1 MSRRIRVLN
10 VAEKPS
16 VQREVSSCLS
26 GGTAARVPSGRCS
39 NYVFEYNING
49 QPCEMVF
56 AAVAGHLQSLEFTE
70 QYKKWHGCAPVE
82 LYTAPVVKFVP
93 EDKKD
98 LQRNLEQQARHC
110 EWLVLWLDCDREGEN
125 IAYEVIDVCKKVQP
139 HLVVKRA
146 RFSALIA
153 RDLHHAVSHL
163 VEPNENDS
171 KAVDARQEI
180 DLRIGASFTRLQ
192 TLLLQTKFD
201 WQANGV
207 DERPLISYGP
217 CQFPT
222 LGLIVQRAWEI
233 QAHIPEDFWH
243 IQVTHTAQD
252 HKKTEFSWDRGRLF
266 DHTAATVLYEVC
278 VEEPLASVTKASSQ
292 FHAEHPLPKH
302 KLVLVF
308 SLHWDMK
315 IIQQMAKHHL
325 LCGCFQELNIV
336 LQEVCPTML
345 QRWMHSM
352 VHLWPHASAIYSMNL
367 QTLWLKA
374 PVLRQPATVDAS
386 QHTLNEHIN
395 VQVQGKEKKRWPPL
409 PLSTLEMQ
417 KKATQALHMP
427 GERIM
432 KIAEELYQAGF
443 ISYPRTETDSFPP
456 SQDLMALVREH
467 EGDPR
472 WGSHAQAIVHGN
484 MWKPPGNGGHD
495 DKAHPPI
502 HPTKHTAGE
511 SNWPSEKTR
520 LYEFIVRS
528 FLATCSKPAVG
539 FETRLEICVA
549 GEGFSTTGLMVT
561 ERNWLQVYPYTKW
574 GGNESLPHL
583 QEGQTFM
590 PSQLMLKEGR
600 TQPAARLSER
610 DLIALMEQHNIGTD
624 ATVAEHIQKQL
635 DRGYATKDGNL
646 TFWPTSLGEALVG
659 AYRKMGLENLW
670 LPNLRGKIEA
680 NITAVAHGARSKE
693 SVLQE
698 AVEFFKADF
707 EAASQKQSMMDAE
720 VALFFS
726 RAAGEA
732 DAYNSDGSHAGD
744 FIGPCH
750 SCGFDLML
758 RQREGQKFVVAC
770 TGAPSCKESVY
781 LPRAT
786 LSVSVSEDHCQD
798 CHHAIVHKLNLRFR
812 AAQIPPGTP
821 PTFHSCI
828 IHDRQLK
835 TLLAAM
841 GPSRPPGGQAGAGSR
856 GPFGSGRGHTGSGRG
871 ASLHGSR
878 GSSSANGR
886 GGRRGGGMGSRG
898 GGRPAANHRGHQRS
912 DSDGDDNPRPARRAR
927 GSAARGT
934 TRGRGSSRAGRSSTA
949 GRFGSSGRSS
959 NNNNR
964 WSSNGVPLCPRH
976 GLECLSLTANT
987 SNNPGR
993 RFFKCSHQTEADA
1006 CLKFAWADE
1015 YDGAPAG
1022 HGRGGSSRG
1031 TSHAGRN
1038 RGQGGR
1044 QGQNG
1049 GQFVTATG
1057 HSAQTCYKCG
1067 EPGHWSNAC
1076 PDI

>member
-1 MSRRIRVLN
+1 MSRRIKVLN

-26 GGTAARVPSGRCS
+26 GGTATRVPSGRIS
-39 NYVFEYNING
+39 NYVFEYSING

-56 AAVAGHLQSLEFTE
+56 AAVAGHLQSLDFTE

-93 EDKKD
+93 EEKKD
-98 LQRNLEQQARHC
+98 LQRNLEQQARQC

-125 IAYEVIDVCKKVQP
+125 IAYEVIDVCKKVKP

-146 RFSALIA
+146 CFSALIA

-192 TLLLQTKFD
+192 TLLLQSKFD

-233 QAHIPEDFWH
+233 QAHMPEDFWH
-243 IQVTHTAQD
+243 IQVTHTDQH

-266 DHTAATVLYEVC
+266 DHTAATVLYEMC
-278 VEEPLASVTKASSQ
+278 VEEPLASVTK
-292 FHAEHPLPKH
+292 
-302 KLVLVF
+302 
-308 SLHWDMK
+308 
-315 IIQQMAKHHL
+315 
-325 LCGCFQELNIV
+325 
-336 LQEVCPTML
+336 
-345 QRWMHSM
+345 
-352 VHLWPHASAIYSMNL
+352 
-367 QTLWLKA
+367 
-374 PVLRQPATVDAS
+374 
-386 QHTLNEHIN
+386 
-395 VQVQGKEKKRWPPL
+395 VQGKEKKRWPPL

-432 KIAEELYQAGF
+432 KVAEELYQAGF

-549 GEGFSTTGLMVT
+549 GEGFSITGLMVT
-561 ERNWLQVYPYTKW
+561 ERNWLEVYPYTKW

-583 QEGQTFM
+583 QEGQTFI

-635 DRGYATKDGNL
+635 DRGYATKDANM

-726 RAAGEA
+726 RAVGDA
-732 DAYNSDGSHAGD
+732 DAYNSDGSHAGE
-744 FIGPCH
+744 FVGPCH

-758 RQREGQKFVVAC
+758 RQRDDQKFVVAC
-770 TGAPSCKESVY
+770 IGAPSCKESVY

-786 LSVSVSEDHCQD
+786 LSASVSEDHCQD
-798 CHHAIVHKLNLRFR
+798 CHHGIVHKLNLRFR
-812 AAQIPPGTP
+812 PALIPPGTP

-835 TLLAAM
+835 TLLAAT
-841 GPSRPPGGQAGAGSR
+841 GSSRPPGGAGGAG
-856 GPFGSGRGHTGSGRG
+856 GRGHFGAGRGNTGSGRG
-871 ASLHGSR
+871 ASLHARGSR
-878 GSSSANGR
+878 GASSAHGR
-886 GGRRGGGMGSRG
+886 GGPRGGGMGSRG
-898 GGRPAANHRGHQRS
+898 GGRPAGNHRGHQRS

-927 GSAARGT
+927 GCAARGT
-934 TRGRGSSRAGRSSTA
+934 SRGRGSSRAGRSGTA

-959 NNNNR
+959 SNNNR

-993 RFFKCSHQTEADA
+993 RFFKCSHQTEADT

-1015 YDGAPAG
+1015 YEGAPAG
-1022 HGRGGSSRG
+1022 RGRGGSSRG

-1076 PDI
+1076 PN